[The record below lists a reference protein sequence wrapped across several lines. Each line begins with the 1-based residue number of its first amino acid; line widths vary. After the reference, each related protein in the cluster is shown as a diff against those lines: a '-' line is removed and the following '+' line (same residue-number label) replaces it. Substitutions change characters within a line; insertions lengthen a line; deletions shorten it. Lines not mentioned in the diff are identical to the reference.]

1 MRCDDSELEK
11 KIECILDEMDLSE
24 ISKEPISK
32 SFDSFWGYVRGKLSD
47 DSIIKNIKKEEL
59 MGELIDF
66 LNGYKRSPEY
76 KRGQFEYNRGMH
88 HRIHE
93 WTNIAEEKFSKLL
106 NEETGMRQEDISIIR
121 KPFHILAAKT
131 ALLHEYPEVSGEFGF
146 DFLIKY
152 KGTKLS
158 IKKFCN
164 RLRSNKCVDLS
175 ALYDL
180 SIEDLIRITGMG
192 VVISSDEV
200 INKRFLEEIFIPFRK
215 KQEGY
220 VNEEDMRQ
228 DFEKL
233 VELDENFC
241 KFNVSAGKKILARN
255 LIDID
260 NIYSKIRKKYS
271 SLREYI
277 TDDLGIGAKPFF

>member
-11 KIECILDEMDLSE
+11 KIDGILNDMDFSE
-24 ISKEPISK
+24 ISKEPLSK
-32 SFDSFWGYVRGKLSD
+32 SFDSFLGYIREKLLD
-47 DSIIKNIKKEEL
+47 ESIINNIKREER
-59 MGELIDF
+59 MGELINF
-66 LNGYKRSPEY
+66 LNEYKMSSEY
-76 KRGQFEYNRGMH
+76 KRGQFEYNRGIH
-88 HRIHE
+88 CRIYE
-93 WTNIAEEKFSKLL
+93 WENTAEERFSKLL
-106 NEETGMRQEDISIIR
+106 NEETGMQQEDIRIIR

-131 ALLHEYPEVSGEFGF
+131 ALLHEYPEVLGEFGF

-164 RLRSNKCVDLS
+164 RLRNNKCVDLS

-180 SIEDLIRITGMG
+180 SIEDFIRIMGIG

-220 VNEEDMRQ
+220 VNEEIMRQ

-241 KFNVSAGKKILARN
+241 KFNISAGKKILARN
-255 LIDID
+255 LMDID

-271 SLREYI
+271 SLREYL
-277 TDDLGIGAKPFF
+277 TEDLGLGSKPFF